1 MEHHPVDL
9 PDATGTSRRRLLSS
23 LLAGGALAASAPLLS
38 GRAAAESASPSTTA
52 PPNRDASDNAA
63 LNAGIE
69 RESRMAATYA
79 AAVAKV
85 SDADDKAA
93 LLLIHD
99 HHVAYAQAL
108 KGYLGRVAVAGSQ
121 SPLASP
127 AGSFTQIA
135 AQMAGLEDETVSIH
149 TGILAGLKG
158 INAASLIAS
167 IITVEARHSAA
178 LELVSGATPL
188 AAAGN

>member
-23 LLAGGALAASAPLLS
+23 LLAGGAIAASAPLFS
-38 GRAAAESASPSTTA
+38 GRASAESTT
-52 PPNRDASDNAA
+52 PPNRDASDNGA
-63 LNAGIE
+63 LNAGID

-79 AAVAKV
+79 IAVANT

-121 SPLASP
+121 APLASP
-127 AGSFTQIA
+127 SGSFSQIA
-135 AQMAGLEDETVSIH
+135 SQLANLEDETVSIH

-158 INAASLIAS
+158 MNAASLIAS

-178 LELVSGATPL
+178 LEIVGGASPL

>member
-9 PDATGTSRRRLLSS
+9 PDASGTSRRRLLSS
-23 LLAGGALAASAPLLS
+23 LLAGGALAATAPLLV
-38 GRAAAESASPSTTA
+38 GRASAESSSTTT
-52 PPNRDASDNAA
+52 PPNRDASDNDA
-63 LNAGIE
+63 LNAGIN
-69 RESRMAATYA
+69 RESQMAATYA
-79 AAVAKV
+79 AAVAKTT
-85 SDADDKAA
+85 DADDKAA

-99 HHVAYAQAL
+99 HHVAYAQSL

-121 SPLASP
+121 TPLASP
-127 AGSFTQIA
+127 SGSFSQIA
-135 AQMAGLEDETVSIH
+135 SQLAALEDETVSIH
-149 TGILAGLKG
+149 TGILAGVKG

-178 LELVSGATPL
+178 LELVAGATPL